1 MDTVR
6 IRMRLVCF
14 VKWNN
19 LNDCEIG
26 SHSSH
31 LCRSQGLAHVVQRDH
46 FSSQGLLPFGNRLS
60 WSPVSHYLAPHCLT
74 RTFPFEPC
82 ASHLNIAYYFSTF
95 TEFPSLTSG
104 KLGKQLCLCM
114 MCTRTFPCE
123 CVHLHTCEINEQPH
137 MYVLTLAMWDGV
149 LPAAVCRASWP
160 VPVPSPLGLSEPR
173 SSCLCDSLCH
183 WAITS
188 APRAEIFFI
197 SFLALRI

>member
-1 MDTVR
+1 MWSSQTSPGPASLRGQAELITCVT
-6 IRMRLVCF
+6 LLGTALPYQ
-14 VKWNN
+14 N
-19 LNDCEIG
+19 LPFWT
-26 SHSSH
+26 
-31 LCRSQGLAHVVQRDH
+31 LC
-46 FSSQGLLPFGNRLS
+46 FSSK
-60 WSPVSHYLAPHCLT
+60 HCLLLLYLY
-74 RTFPFEPC
+74 RI
-82 ASHLNIAYYFSTF
+82 SIAYIRKVRKTIVSV
-95 TEFPSLTSG
+95 
-104 KLGKQLCLCM
+104 CM

-149 LPAAVCRASWP
+149 LPAAVCQASWP
-160 VPVPSPLGLSEPR
+160 VPVPSPLRLSEPR